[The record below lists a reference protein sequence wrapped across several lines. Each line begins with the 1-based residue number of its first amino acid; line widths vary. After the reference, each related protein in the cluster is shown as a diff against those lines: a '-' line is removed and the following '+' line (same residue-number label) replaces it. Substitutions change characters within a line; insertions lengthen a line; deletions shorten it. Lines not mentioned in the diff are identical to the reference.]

1 MKNEACRSGELCSP
15 VGDCWLGKFQG
26 RVSKYVMRLC
36 NKEECSVMF
45 EYIDEFVFD
54 SVTLV
59 AEGEIAIEN

>member
-1 MKNEACRSGELCSP
+1 MENEACRNGRLCSP
-15 VGDCWLGKFQG
+15 VGDCWLGRFQR

-54 SVTLV
+54 GVTLV
-59 AEGEIAIEN
+59 VEREIAVEN